1 MSRARSSLSRRLKL
15 SHFRVIAAISQRGS
29 LLKASASL
37 GLTQPAITRSLHEIE
52 MIVGARLFE
61 RHAKGVTANRLGM
74 LMADSARRVLAEL
87 DSFERDLDRQIENG
101 QDLVLIG
108 ALPSAAAGVLPA
120 AIRQLQRTHPR
131 VRVRVTQGQTG
142 ELIEALSGG
151 DVDVVLGRLYSP
163 ATPDH
168 LERVELYQDQV
179 ALLARAGHPIFQKP
193 PISPAGVN
201 EYQLALP
208 SSTPYAATEMEELIE
223 RLMLQRAVYLESN
236 SVPLIREMLLHTDML
251 TILPRLMLAGDIARG
266 QIREVSALPVAG
278 GRPYGLIL
286 RRNVELSASTEL
298 FITVLRDTVTE
309 LQRDLPTRA

>member
-15 SHFRVIAAISQRGS
+15 SHFRVIAAISHRGS

-61 RHAKGVTANRLGM
+61 RHAKGVTPNRLGL
-74 LMADSARRVLAEL
+74 LMADSARRVLGEL

-108 ALPSAAAGVLPA
+108 ALPSAAAGILPA
-120 AIRQLQRTHPR
+120 AIRALQGTHAQ

-142 ELIEALSGG
+142 ELIEALSSG
-151 DVDVVLGRLYSP
+151 DVDVVLGRLYPS
-163 ATPDH
+163 ASPDH
-168 LERVELYQDQV
+168 LERIELYQDQV
-179 ALLARAGHPIFQKP
+179 ALLARAGHPIFLKS
-193 PISPAGVN
+193 PISSASVN

-223 RLMLQRAVYLESN
+223 RLMLQRAVCLESN
-236 SVPLIREMLLHTDML
+236 SVPLIRETLLHSDMI

-266 QIREVSALPVAG
+266 QIREISALPVAG
-278 GRPYGLIL
+278 GRSCGLIL
-286 RRNVELSASTEL
+286 RRNVELSANTEL
-298 FITVLRDTVTE
+298 FISFLREAVAE
-309 LQRDLPTRA
+309 LLPAIGHT